1 VNVGEESGRLLIKDK
16 KLFETSFKEKKRE
29 AKEQAHI

>member
-16 KLFETSFKEKKRE
+16 SCLKRLLKKKKRE
-29 AKEQAHI
+29 AKEQTHI